1 MEKTFVKPAEGEL
14 EILKVLWQYGGC
26 TARQVHKYISAKRHT
41 GRTTVLKRLQ
51 IMFNKGLVERDE
63 SGFPQRYHAA
73 TDQHTTTNHIVQDLV
88 RKLFGGSAQGL
99 LMHLLS
105 TQRTTPAELKAI
117 QRKAKALKA

>member
-1 MEKTFVKPAEGEL
+1 MEKTFVKPANGEL
-14 EILKVLWQYGGC
+14 EILKVLWSYGGC
-26 TARQVHKYISAKRHT
+26 TARQVHRYVSAKRDT

-51 IMFNKGLVERDE
+51 IMCNKGLVMRDD

-73 TDQHTTTNHIVQDLV
+73 SDQQTTTTGIVQDLI
-88 RKLFGGSAQGL
+88 RKLFGGSARAL

-117 QRKAKALKA
+117 QRRAKELKA